1 MILLIVLLIGVSIAE
16 IKMHIKKG
24 QKKEMAVFLTS
35 VLAALA
41 MGVYYLSNPHR
52 SSFTEILLD
61 MLQIPH

>member
-1 MILLIVLLIGVSIAE
+1 
-16 IKMHIKKG
+16 MHIKKG